1 MRVDEFLYL
10 AWYADSRSLFAA
22 IFWSLLMTEATLPD
36 PVGSQGQASA
46 QSAGTQTGAGAG
58 VATQGYAAQGYEG
71 STKQV
76 SDIGTEEAD
85 AIVQST
91 VGRGA
96 AFDNDLMSANKK
108 RTADQLQSV
117 DLSALS
123 GDRGRRDTLDN
134 LMAQALQNAIET
146 ANMVSKQAVR
156 HSDIAI
162 DRQWNINETDNMAAV
177 VAAVMAEMAKQGKTG

>member
-1 MRVDEFLYL
+1 
-10 AWYADSRSLFAA
+10 
-22 IFWSLLMTEATLPD
+22 MTTETNPD
-36 PVGSQGQASA
+36 PTGAQGQAA
-46 QSAGTQTGAGAG
+46 TQSAGTQAGSGAG

-71 STKQV
+71 SIKQS
-76 SDIGTEEAD
+76 SDIGTEETD

-96 AFDNDLMSANKK
+96 VFDNDLMAANKK

-117 DLSALS
+117 DLSSLT

-134 LMAQALQNAIET
+134 LVTQALQNAIET

-156 HSDIAI
+156 HADIAI
-162 DRQWNINETDNMAAV
+162 DRQWNVNETDNMSAV
-177 VAAVMAEMAKQGKTG
+177 VAAVMAEMAKQNKAS